1 MVLNFVEHGIFRANL
16 AHTTSRCLGVF
27 DFQVVFLA
35 MPYPTKWVLFAE
47 HSQTSASCGLFGF
60 AVIHDP
66 PYPQSSQGRSFDGGG
81 GQSRVSSEVKELTWP
96 TNFAPG
102 KLNFDTPNLKT
113 NFIEAPVAKRLHF
126 CSSG

>member
-47 HSQTSASCGLFGF
+47 HSQESASCGLFGF
-60 AVIHDP
+60 AVIP
-66 PYPQSSQGRSFDGGG
+66 C
-81 GQSRVSSEVKELTWP
+81 RV
-96 TNFAPG
+96 
-102 KLNFDTPNLKT
+102 
-113 NFIEAPVAKRLHF
+113 
-126 CSSG
+126 